1 MVSSVERETVY
12 KNELELDMM
21 SDIFNVALERQTQVN
36 LCEFKAIFVYK
47 VSCGP
52 ARTTY

>member
-36 LCEFKAIFVYK
+36 LCEFKASFVYTASFK
-47 VSCGP
+47 T
-52 ARTTY
+52 ARTT